1 MFPTDSHDQN
11 DPKTPFAR
19 GEIERL
25 CIMQAI
31 GSDGST
37 MLELAAE
44 LGLSGSLV
52 DAVSAAVS
60 PLLQHGHV
68 EMREVRLAVT
78 EAGQSWMHERLA
90 ALA

>member
-1 MFPTDSHDQN
+1 MFPTDSHGPN

-19 GEIERL
+19 GDVERL

-31 GSDGST
+31 GPDGST
-37 MLELAAE
+37 VLALAAE
-44 LGLSGSLV
+44 LGLSESLV
-52 DAVSAAVS
+52 DAVSEAVS
-60 PLLQHGHV
+60 PLLQQGHI
-68 EMREVRLAVT
+68 EMREVRLVVT